1 MNNSYPT
8 TPRTPAVK
16 PSTPIRLSAQKSHR
30 KQPSRNRRGGKKKNA
45 SSSEEAESDFSEDDY
60 E

>member
-8 TPRTPAVK
+8 TPRAPTVK
-16 PSTPIRLSAQKSHR
+16 QTTPIRLSTQKSNR
-30 KQPSRNRRGGKKKNA
+30 KQPSRNKRGKKRTT
-45 SSSEEAESDFSEDDY
+45 SSSEEAESDYSEDDY